1 LLTQLGD
8 ASHCYVL
15 LYNDAAVILIYSLS
29 LHDALPIFLYFVLLV
44 FWLLLLGRL
53 VVELVRTF
61 ARDWRPTGV
70 AVVIIESVFTVTDP
84 PIKALRR
91 VLPPIP
97 LGPIR
102 LDLSLMIVMLV
113 VIIAMNVVGGFAGR

>member
-1 LLTQLGD
+1 MAAILLG
-8 ASHCYVL
+8 VL
-15 LYNDAAVILIYSLS
+15 YYI
-29 LHDALPIFLYFVLLV
+29 LLV

-61 ARDWRPTGV
+61 AREWRPTGV
-70 AVVIIESVFTVTDP
+70 AVVIIETVFTLTDP

-113 VIIAMNVVGGFAGR
+113 VIIAMNIVNGLRADAVADSLATALVLTRP

>member
-1 LLTQLGD
+1 MAAILLGVLY
-8 ASHCYVL
+8 YVL
-15 LYNDAAVILIYSLS
+15 LI
-29 LHDALPIFLYFVLLV
+29 

-61 ARDWRPTGV
+61 AREWRPTGF
-70 AVVIIESVFTVTDP
+70 AVVVIEMVFTTTDP

-91 VLPPIP
+91 ILPPIP

-113 VIIAMNVVGGFAGR
+113 VIIGMNVVNGLRADALADSVAVAGLLSGS

>member
-1 LLTQLGD
+1 MAVIWLVLY
-8 ASHCYVL
+8 YVL
-15 LYNDAAVILIYSLS
+15 M
-29 LHDALPIFLYFVLLV
+29 F
-44 FWLLLLGRL
+44 FWLFLLARL

-61 ARDWRPTGV
+61 AREWRPTGL
-70 AVVIIESVFTVTDP
+70 AVVIIEAVFTLTDP

-91 VLPPIP
+91 ILPPIP

-113 VIIAMNVVGGFAGR
+113 VIIAMNIVGGLQRDAALEAMAAGLLGL

>member
-1 LLTQLGD
+1 
-8 ASHCYVL
+8 
-15 LYNDAAVILIYSLS
+15 LYY
-29 LHDALPIFLYFVLLV
+29 VLLV

>member
-1 LLTQLGD
+1 
-8 ASHCYVL
+8 V
-15 LYNDAAVILIYSLS
+15 AVIWDVLYFLLLIY
-29 LHDALPIFLYFVLLV
+29 
-44 FWLLLLGRL
+44 WLLLLARL

-70 AVVIIESVFTVTDP
+70 TVVILEVIFTTTDP

-97 LGPIR
+97 LGPVR
-102 LDLSLMIVMLV
+102 LDLSLMIVMIV
-113 VIIAMNVVGGFAGR
+113 VIIAMNVVSGLRNSAMASALMAAGVI